1 MEKMKNKDLE
11 IAFVLELIKL
21 GDENL
26 LEMYK
31 ELLNERLDE
40 AEERNKVVDELHEE
54 VKRFKR
60 NGTGGYD

>member
-1 MEKMKNKDLE
+1 MKNKDLE

-31 ELLNERLDE
+31 ELLQDRLDE
-40 AEERNKVVDELHEE
+40 AEGRNLWMDELHEE
-54 VKRFKR
+54 VKRFK
-60 NGTGGYD
+60 NSATGGND

>member
-1 MEKMKNKDLE
+1 MKDKNLE
-11 IAFVLELIKL
+11 IAFALKLIEL
-21 GDENL
+21 GNVNL

-31 ELLNERLDE
+31 ELLQDRLDE

-60 NGTGGYD
+60 NNTGGND